1 MRSKV
6 LVTGALG
13 FIGYH
18 LVERLIEDS
27 YIVIGID
34 NINAYYDVRM
44 KYDKLPLLGI
54 TKYNLFPNVVYESE
68 KYSNFSFSKLDIKDR
83 FQVEELFRHHQFDI
97 VINLAAQAG
106 VQYSIQNP
114 HTYVSN
120 NITSYIN
127 LIDAAKKYKTKHFIY
142 ASSSSVY
149 GNRDDV
155 PFKEDDRVDNPI
167 SLYAASKK
175 ANELVAHTYSH
186 LYNLPTTGLR
196 FFTVYGPWGRPDMA
210 PFLFVRRILE
220 NKSINVFNNGNMM
233 RDFTYISDIVE
244 GILKVVE
251 NEDQAKG
258 YRIYNIGNSH
268 PINLNVFIQTIEKL
282 LSKKANIVYEKIR
295 QGDVVKTYSD
305 VSAFQKDYNYK
316 PNTDLNEGLSS
327 FIRWYRS
334 YFSIALD

>member
-1 MRSKV
+1 MKSKI

-13 FIGYH
+13 FIGFH
-18 LVERLIEDS
+18 FVQRLINEGFF
-27 YIVIGID
+27 VIGID

-44 KYDKLPLLGI
+44 KYDKLPHLGI
-54 TKYNLFPNVVYESE
+54 TKYNLFPNIIYQSE

-83 FQVEELFRHHQFDI
+83 FQVEELFRKNNFDI
-97 VINLAAQAG
+97 VVNLAAQAG

-127 LIDAAKKYKTKHFIY
+127 LIDAAKKHEIKHFIY

-155 PFKEDDRVDNPI
+155 PFRETDRVDNPI

-210 PFLFVRRILE
+210 PFIFVKRILE
-220 NKSINVFNNGNMM
+220 GRTINVFNNGDMM

-251 NEDQAKG
+251 GEKTAIG
-258 YRIYNIGNSH
+258 YRIYNIGNSQAV
-268 PINLNVFIQTIEKL
+268 NLNDFIQTIEML
-282 LSKKANIVYEKIR
+282 LSKKAIISYEKLR

-305 VSAFQKDYNYK
+305 VSALQKDYNYK
-316 PNTDLNEGLSS
+316 PNTDLFSGLSS
-327 FIRWYRS
+327 FIKWYRS
-334 YFSIALD
+334 YFIGA

>member
-1 MRSKV
+1 MKLKI

-18 LVERLIEDS
+18 LIKRLINENFD
-27 YIVIGID
+27 IVGID

-54 TKYNLFPNVVYESE
+54 NKYNLFPNIIYESD
-68 KYSNFSFSKLDIKDR
+68 KYPNFIFSKLDIKDR
-83 FQVEELFRHHQFDI
+83 FQVEELFRHQKFDI
-97 VINLAAQAG
+97 VVNLAAQAG

-127 LIDAAKKYKTKHFIY
+127 VIDAAKKYEVKHFIY

-149 GNRDDV
+149 GNREDV
-155 PFKEDDRVDNPI
+155 PFHESDRVDHPI

-175 ANELVAHTYSH
+175 ANELLAHTYSH
-186 LYNLPTTGLR
+186 LYALPTTGLR

-210 PFLFVRRILE
+210 PFIFVKRISE
-220 NKSINVFNNGNMM
+220 GKTINVYNNGNMM

-244 GILKVVE
+244 GIYKVVE
-251 NEDQAKG
+251 DNKQAKG
-258 YRIYNIGNSH
+258 YNIYNIGNSN
-268 PINLNVFIQTIEKL
+268 PVNLNEFIQTIEKL
-282 LSKKANIVYEKIR
+282 LDKKAYIDYKEIR
-295 QGDVVKTYSD
+295 QGDVVQTYSD
-305 VSAFQKDYNYK
+305 ISALQNDYHYHPKTNISA
-316 PNTDLNEGLSS
+316 GLSS
-327 FIRWYRS
+327 FIDWYKN
-334 YFSIALD
+334 YFAQN